1 MKNWKHYK
9 TKYKRGEIFL
19 LFFLFKGQ
27 QMKNLSALVIDPS
40 TNKIVTSF
48 GQVDKSELIKRKKRS
63 YIVGRT
69 PSNNLIIA
77 ELCEIEDVS

>member
-1 MKNWKHYK
+1 
-9 TKYKRGEIFL
+9 
-19 LFFLFKGQ
+19 
-27 QMKNLSALVIDPS
+27 MKNLSALVIDPS

-48 GQVDKSELIKRKKRS
+48 GQVDKTELIKRKKRS

-69 PSNNLIIA
+69 TSNNLIIA